1 MNISI
6 ESRGKILDSS
16 FFSKTKNDLKILV
29 TNSTE
34 ELDQM
39 SIYSSELTT
48 NSSRYDRRINSTLNY
63 FYESIELNVNT
74 TGNYRFVSQSYIDTY
89 GYIYQGNFNPSYPSM
104 NILEEDDQN
113 GGNNQFRIIVNL
125 RSESK
130 YILVFTT
137 YIEDITGP
145 FSIVSY
151 GPDQVQFIPIN
162 SETNQ

>member
-1 MNISI
+1 
-6 ESRGKILDSS
+6 
-16 FFSKTKNDLKILV
+16 
-29 TNSTE
+29 
-34 ELDQM
+34 M

-48 NSSRYDRRINSTLNY
+48 NSSRYHRTINSTSNY

-74 TGNYRFVSQSYIDTY
+74 TGNYRFVSQSNIDTY
-89 GYIYQGNFNPSYPSM
+89 GYIYRGNFYPSYPSM

-113 GGNNQFRIIVNL
+113 GGINQFQITVEL

-130 YILVFTT
+130 YTLVVTT

-145 FSIVSY
+145 FSILAY

>member
-1 MNISI
+1 
-6 ESRGKILDSS
+6 
-16 FFSKTKNDLKILV
+16 
-29 TNSTE
+29 
-34 ELDQM
+34 M

-48 NSSRYDRRINSTLNY
+48 NSSRYDRTNNFTSNY

-74 TGNYRFVSQSYIDTY
+74 TGYYRFVSQSNIDTY
-89 GYIYQGNFNPSYPSM
+89 GYIYQGNFYPSNPSM
-104 NILEEDDQN
+104 DIHEEDDQS
-113 GGNNQFRIIVNL
+113 GGNNQFELIADL

-130 YILVFTT
+130 YILVVTT

-145 FSIVSY
+145 FSIVAY